1 MKRINP
7 KNMWYENRNTNPK
20 DFIKRPERPRRL
32 GRFLGLV
39 AETKDKETKKFLED
53 ITNKELNKKLRIK
66 NGLVFLENP
75 ETGIEEVM
83 TVYEYCKRLANEI
96 QGVNKK

>member
-1 MKRINP
+1 
-7 KNMWYENRNTNPK
+7 MWYENRNTNPK

>member
-1 MKRINP
+1 
-7 KNMWYENRNTNPK
+7 MWYENRNTNPK

-39 AETKDKETKKFLED
+39 AETKDKETKKFLDD